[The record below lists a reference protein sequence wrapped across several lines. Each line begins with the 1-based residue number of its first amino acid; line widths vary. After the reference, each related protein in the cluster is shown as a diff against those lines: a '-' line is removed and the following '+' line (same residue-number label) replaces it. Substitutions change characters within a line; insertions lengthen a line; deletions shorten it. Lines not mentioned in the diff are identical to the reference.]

1 VEPALAVLGDVVRN
15 RHLRR
20 LVPAFAAFVLT
31 EYAVWI
37 AILVYAYGHGG
48 ATTAGLVALA
58 QLVPAAVTAPLAA
71 PLADRRSP
79 SVVLCGSYV
88 VQGVAY
94 GATATLIFV
103 GSTPLLVYLGAILAS
118 TAVSTVRPAQAVL
131 VPALIREVKE
141 LTATNALVGWVES
154 LSILLAGAVVGLA
167 LTFGGVG
174 YVCALCAGL
183 LGGAAILVA
192 PLGAAAPRDLTVS
205 TGTLTRVG
213 DGFVE
218 VWRSPPAR
226 LLVGLLGAEFI
237 VIGALDVLFVVMAF
251 DVLHSGQA
259 WAGYLN
265 MAYGAGGVVLGGMGV
280 LLIGRRLGPVIMAT
294 AALLG
299 LALAATALSS
309 SPLLVASLLTVV
321 GGGRALFDLGTRALL
336 QRAVPAD
343 MVGRIFGLAEGLTMA
358 GCAAGSM
365 LVPGLVSLGGAR
377 LALVGVAV
385 VLPLLVMARAA
396 VLWRIDQHARV
407 PIVEISLLRTLPLF
421 RALPL
426 QALEG
431 LAQALDRVEFEP
443 GVAIV
448 REGDLGDRY
457 YVIVDGHVEI
467 LQGDRTISTL
477 GRGDG
482 LGEIA
487 LLRDGRRT
495 ASAVAAGPVIAFTLD
510 RQSFLLAVN
519 GHVPTSQMVTQAVRD
534 VQARD
539 AERAAET

>member
-1 VEPALAVLGDVVRN
+1 
-15 RHLRR
+15 
-20 LVPAFAAFVLT
+20 
-31 EYAVWI
+31 
-37 AILVYAYGHGG
+37 
-48 ATTAGLVALA
+48 
-58 QLVPAAVTAPLAA
+58 
-71 PLADRRSP
+71 
-79 SVVLCGSYV
+79 
-88 VQGVAY
+88 
-94 GATATLIFV
+94 
-103 GSTPLLVYLGAILAS
+103 
-118 TAVSTVRPAQAVL
+118 
-131 VPALIREVKE
+131 
-141 LTATNALVGWVES
+141 
-154 LSILLAGAVVGLA
+154 
-167 LTFGGVG
+167 
-174 YVCALCAGL
+174 
-183 LGGAAILVA
+183 
-192 PLGAAAPRDLTVS
+192 
-205 TGTLTRVG
+205 
-213 DGFVE
+213 
-218 VWRSPPAR
+218 
-226 LLVGLLGAEFI
+226 
-237 VIGALDVLFVVMAF
+237 
-251 DVLHSGQA
+251 
-259 WAGYLN
+259 
-265 MAYGAGGVVLGGMGV
+265 
-280 LLIGRRLGPVIMAT
+280 
-294 AALLG
+294 
-299 LALAATALSS
+299 
-309 SPLLVASLLTVV
+309 
-321 GGGRALFDLGTRALL
+321 
-336 QRAVPAD
+336 
-343 MVGRIFGLAEGLTMA
+343 
-358 GCAAGSM
+358 M

-407 PIVEISLLRTLPLF
+407 PIVEISLLRTLPIF